1 MALFKN
7 ERDKLFALLIVV
19 ALASVYGFYAY
30 RWQPVNEELANIQK
44 HVDTLDVL
52 NRQAQL
58 KIAQGSEKKLLQE
71 AQRYQTT
78 LTVMRQLVPTANEV
92 PTLLEQVSTAA
103 RRVGLDVN
111 DIQPQP
117 VSGGEQFDTYRYTL
131 RVYGDFHSLAEFF
144 TNVGSL
150 TRIIAP
156 VNMKLQMPANA
167 EYAKKLRRRKDDA
180 IIQAQFDIQTYV
192 AKGSMSVAPNART
205 ASAATTP
212 GDNE

>member
-1 MALFKN
+1 MAVFKS
-7 ERDKLFALLIVV
+7 ERDKMFALLIAV
-19 ALASVYGFYAY
+19 ALAAIYGFYAY

-117 VSGGEQFDTYRYTL
+117 VTGGEQFDTYRYTL
-131 RVYGDFHSLAEFF
+131 RVYGDFHALAEFF

-192 AKGSMSVAPNART
+192 AKGGLTAAPNART

>member
-1 MALFKN
+1 MALFKT

-19 ALASVYGFYAY
+19 ALASIYGFYAY
-30 RWQPVNEELANIQK
+30 RWKPVNEELALIQK

-117 VSGGEQFDTYRYTL
+117 VMGGEQFDTFRYTL

-156 VNMKLQMPANA
+156 VNMKLAMPANA
-167 EYAKKLRRRKDDA
+167 EYARKLRRRKDDA

-192 AKGSMSVAPNART
+192 AKGSMMAAPRT
-205 ASAATTP
+205 PSAATTP

>member
-1 MALFKN
+1 MALFKS
-7 ERDKLFALLIVV
+7 ERDKLFALLIAV
-19 ALASVYGFYAY
+19 ALAAVYGFYAY

-117 VSGGEQFDTYRYTL
+117 VAGGEQFDTYRYTL

-150 TRIIAP
+150 TRIISP
-156 VNMKLQMPANA
+156 VNMKLQC
-167 EYAKKLRRRKDDA
+167 RRTPSTRRSSSA
-180 IIQAQFDIQTYV
+180 
-192 AKGSMSVAPNART
+192 ART
-205 ASAATTP
+205 TRSSRRSSTSRRTWRRA
-212 GDNE
+212 G

>member
-1 MALFKN
+1 MALFKT
-7 ERDKLFALLIVV
+7 ERDKLFALLTVV
-19 ALASVYGFYAY
+19 ALASIYGFYAY
-30 RWQPVNEELANIQK
+30 RWQPVNEELALIQQ

-117 VSGGEQFDTYRYTL
+117 VMPGEQFDTFRYTL

-156 VNMKLQMPANA
+156 VNMKLAMPANA

-192 AKGSMSVAPNART
+192 AKGSMMAAPANRT
-205 ASAATTP
+205 PSAATTP

>member
-1 MALFKN
+1 MALFKSD
-7 ERDKLFALLIVV
+7 RDKLFALLIVV
-19 ALASVYGFYAY
+19 ALASIYGFYAY
-30 RWQPVNEELANIQK
+30 RWQPVNEELASVQK

-117 VSGGEQFDTYRYTL
+117 VTGGEQFDTYRYTL

-192 AKGSMSVAPNART
+192 AKGSMMAGPDART
-205 ASAATTP
+205 ASTAPTP

>member
-1 MALFKN
+1 MALFKSD
-7 ERDKLFALLIVV
+7 RDKLFATLIIL
-19 ALASVYGFYAY
+19 ALASIYGFYAY

-52 NRQAQL
+52 NRHAQL

-117 VSGGEQFDTYRYTL
+117 VMGGEQFDTFRYTL

-156 VNMKLQMPANA
+156 VNMKLAMPANA

-192 AKGSMSVAPNART
+192 AKGSMQAPRT
-205 ASAATTP
+205 PSAATSP
-212 GDNE
+212 GDN

>member
-1 MALFKN
+1 MALFRSD
-7 ERDKLFALLIVV
+7 RDKLFALLIVV
-19 ALASVYGFYAY
+19 ALASIYGFYAY
-30 RWQPVNEELANIQK
+30 RWQPVNEELANIQH

-117 VSGGEQFDTYRYTL
+117 VMGGEQFDTYRYTL
-131 RVYGDFHSLAEFF
+131 RVYGDYHSLAEFF

-192 AKGSMSVAPNART
+192 AKGSMMAAPNLRT

-212 GDNE
+212 GENE